1 MDSRKVLG
9 IEVLPAGSLQE
20 LDITS
25 VVDTTINQ
33 HCPALAVVVTVAQQN
48 ALLGPGLEVACL
60 EL

>member
-33 HCPALAVVVTVAQQN
+33 HSPALAVVVTVAQQN